1 MSSDAETAKLLK
13 EQGEKC
19 QKLLQSSGSSA
30 KANNLINALQ
40 TTLNYAQCDDDCQRK
55 KEEQQL
61 LEKYQKAQLNLFNGN
76 TNLGSTSKN
85 YYTFSQGDAG
95 YREFN
100 EKNLKNIAGTI
111 SKKYSDMFHEIE
123 NTSLTLNNLYQSDFN
138 NIKHANDLHNELLEK
153 NNTLNTQVKNTLSDI
168 STNDR
173 KSYYEKQEYEN
184 IIWWY
189 YLYLIIYWILVITFV
204 ISSFLVK
211 SEYSNRLLLGMVIV
225 MILYPFLAKYVVKW
239 LIQLYFY
246 ILSFFPKNVYLS
258 LNKS

>member
-1 MSSDAETAKLLK
+1 
-13 EQGEKC
+13 
-19 QKLLQSSGSSA
+19 
-30 KANNLINALQ
+30 
-40 TTLNYAQCDDDCQRK
+40 
-55 KEEQQL
+55 
-61 LEKYQKAQLNLFNGN
+61 
-76 TNLGSTSKN
+76 
-85 YYTFSQGDAG
+85 
-95 YREFN
+95 
-100 EKNLKNIAGTI
+100 
-111 SKKYSDMFHEIE
+111 MFHEIE

-173 KSYYEKQEYEN
+173 KSHYEKQEYEN

>member
-173 KSYYEKQEYEN
+173 KSHYEKQEYEN

-211 SEYSNRLLLGMVIV
+211 SEYSNRLLLGYGYSYDIIPIFSQICGKMVNSTLFLYIV
-225 MILYPFLAKYVVKW
+225 L
-239 LIQLYFY
+239 
-246 ILSFFPKNVYLS
+246 FP
-258 LNKS
+258 